1 MTLRELINKCSYKSV
16 FNVLYREYYKG
27 REDVEVSYIDL
38 SYLGVWKELIKID
51 LNLNKDYKI
60 YITEGEDSVFDGEK
74 YIDVC
79 LYSIAEK
86 ERYAMDTTLWS
97 ELIDMEV
104 YKGVEMDDT
113 KALAHILWEMTFYG
127 FTGEAVALKKEE
139 FKELARRI
147 DSGEEKMIPW
157 EDIKKDLGDE

>member
-1 MTLRELINKCSYKSV
+1 MTLRKLINKSSYKSV
-16 FNVLYREYYKG
+16 FNILYQEYYKEK
-27 REDVEVSYIDL
+27 EDEEVSHIDL
-38 SYLGVWKELIKID
+38 SYLGVWKELIKKD

-60 YITEGEDSVFDGEK
+60 YITEKEDGFDGGK

-79 LYSIAEK
+79 LYSVVE
-86 ERYAMDTTLWS
+86 EELYAMDTTLWS
-97 ELIDMEV
+97 EMIDMEV
-104 YKGVEMDDT
+104 YKAVKMDDT

-127 FTGEAVALKKEE
+127 FTEKTVALKKEE

-157 EDIKKDLGDE
+157 EDIKNDLDNE